1 MLDNT
6 IKKAYYNDKEIKV
19 GDIIEYQ
26 RLKWEITA
34 INTDRTSIVILELQR
49 NTGHGIVNTETTTIY
64 TKTEFEMA
72 LYIIVRGVYYGEY
85 RGDDK
90 ASMRKACYNFFIE
103 NADTIKSNNEYSNE
117 IMEMVYDN
125 DDEVITNEWAFKL
138 LIQLH
143 KLGIINI
150 RENNDKLYK
159 SIIYTLLN
167 RGEYYINKYKPILDL
182 YELKFKPEN
191 IPEEY
196 TPEDE
201 NRS

>member
-49 NTGHGIVNTETTTIY
+49 NTGHGIVNTAITTARIY
-64 TKTEFEMA
+64 TEFEMA
-72 LYIIVRGVYYGEY
+72 LYTVIEDNSYDTHNGTDR
-85 RGDDK
+85 
-90 ASMRKACYNFFIE
+90 ASIRKECYDFFIE
-103 NADTIKSNNEYSNE
+103 NADLIKSNKKYSDV
-117 IMEMVYDN
+117 ILKMAYYYDGDVRN
-125 DDEVITNEWAFKL
+125 DKWVLTL
-138 LIQLH
+138 LVQLH
-143 KLGIINI
+143 KLGVIDVRANH
-150 RENNDKLYK
+150 DKLYR
-159 SIIYTLLN
+159 SIIDSISKGDDDN
-167 RGEYYINKYKPILDL
+167 INKYKPILDL

>member
-6 IKKAYYNDKEIKV
+6 IKKVYYKGKVVKV
-19 GDIIEYQ
+19 GDIIEY
-26 RLKWEITA
+26 RSSKWEITV
-34 INTDRTSIVILELQR
+34 INTDSHILELIQR
-49 NTGHGIVNTETTTIY
+49 DTKHGIINTETTTIY

-72 LYIIVRGVYYGEY
+72 LYIIVRDVYYGEY

-90 ASMRKACYNFFIE
+90 AFMRKACYNFFIE
-103 NADTIKSNNEYSNE
+103 NADTIKSNSEYSNE

-125 DDEVITNEWAFKL
+125 DDGVITNEWAFKL

-167 RGEYYINKYKPILDL
+167 RGEYYIHVYKPILDL
-182 YELKFKPEN
+182 YELKFKVGS

-196 TPEDE
+196 NPEE
-201 NRS
+201 E